1 MNESILMGIDIW
13 RKNFGNATSIF
24 MSEFVH
30 MFKSYI
36 SQYAKIFLDH
46 DQLNFLISLV
56 DPSNSKTLNFIEY
69 IIFFENFWLIPSKRM
84 RLFKHKYP
92 ESPARIP
99 ITPKTIHFTI
109 TNNLTKEKKEL
120 SYELMEDQILTVGN
134 DIFSNNLTIKEL
146 RNKLQLGLGVAE
158 GGVSVRDYGKGCF
171 RAKIKISNDKFSLEE
186 DMMVRLGKETSMRV
200 KKLSPHRLCDGK
212 DRKHRVLQTKFIG
225 LDDEMRSFFEINKN
239 EDTEIRDVNTYR
251 NIKDK
256 RDLENKVFQKI
267 EEKFIEIEIYES
279 GINSRNYT
287 LIPKEEKT
295 EFLIGRGT
303 MNKVD
308 IMVTDMSV
316 SKKQCKI
323 SFEKNCGWVI
333 SEVLLLTIA

>member
-171 RAKIKISNDKFSLEE
+171 RAKIKISNDKFILEE

-225 LDDEMRSFFEINKN
+225 LDD
-239 EDTEIRDVNTYR
+239 
-251 NIKDK
+251 
-256 RDLENKVFQKI
+256 
-267 EEKFIEIEIYES
+267 
-279 GINSRNYT
+279 
-287 LIPKEEKT
+287 
-295 EFLIGRGT
+295 
-303 MNKVD
+303 
-308 IMVTDMSV
+308 
-316 SKKQCKI
+316 
-323 SFEKNCGWVI
+323 
-333 SEVLLLTIA
+333 